1 MLKLEQYQKLKKGDQ
16 IRYSKDIYTV
26 HGHEEFASHR
36 ECKLISDSG
45 AVLHNGIYIIHL
57 MAFHGSVDLVGG
69 TTPQKEARIAAPAL
83 ALDVVAVAEKLS
95 VEVAKPLIS
104 DADSSLLA
112 LYLAAE
118 RV

>member
-36 ECKLISDSG
+36 ECKLISNSG

-57 MAFHGSVDLVGG
+57 MAFHGSVDLVDGA
-69 TTPQKEARIAAPAL
+69 TAHNEAVVPAPAL
-83 ALDVVAVAEKLS
+83 TLDAVVVDVKLTAAAS
-95 VEVAKPLIS
+95 KPLIS
-104 DADSSLLA
+104 AADSSLLA

-118 RV
+118 RI